1 MLLILFNYHNIIL
14 IYVLFFFLQTVD
26 VPLNLDEESNVI
38 ITLDNTDAVFVV
50 GENGIVVI
58 EDGTLTLEIETEED
72 IILLL
77 ENIRSNSS
85 FEIVIIDGKYEGS
98 FRNVNVQFP
107 DGSEYCE
114 KIIASIKEYPNKLS
128 MVFSIDDSECSEG
141 IKWWVI
147 LLICEGIVIF
157 LIIVLLILFT
167 VKPIRSYVL
176 PFKRA

>member
-1 MLLILFNYHNIIL
+1 MLIISLFCNILNVYFKNKTVNIELI
-14 IYVLFFFLQTVD
+14 
-26 VPLNLDEESNVI
+26 LDEESNVI
-38 ITLDNTDAVFVV
+38 ITLGITEDAVFEI
-50 GENGIVVI
+50 GENGNIVI

-157 LIIVLLILFT
+157 LIIVLLILFFT